1 MKDKHTENVCVSLLG
16 YLLGVSI
23 LALCLKVAWCAL
35 ALPFGAPGL
44 PFPAALAAVV
54 LINYLKRAR

>member
-1 MKDKHTENVCVSLLG
+1 MKNKPTENGCATWLG
-16 YLLGVSI
+16 YLLGMGI
-23 LALCLKVAWCAL
+23 LALCLKVAWVAL